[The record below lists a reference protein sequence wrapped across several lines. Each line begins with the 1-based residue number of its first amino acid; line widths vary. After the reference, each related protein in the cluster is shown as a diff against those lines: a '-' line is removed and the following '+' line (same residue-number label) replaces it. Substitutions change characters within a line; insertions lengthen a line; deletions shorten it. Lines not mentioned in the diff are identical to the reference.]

1 VDAHKVSNT
10 QLNRQELVFSNHNH
24 AVVVKTSNQFSRV
37 EDILDALDIKSPPKV
52 IILIFGGAANSLDT
66 SKLSYLKHS
75 LDTVLQ
81 FAAESDALVIDGGT
95 QSGIMEIIGERA
107 SMLKR
112 KPLLLGVAPIGKVTY
127 PGEPNNNVNG
137 TAQLDPNHSRFILV
151 EGDQWGDET
160 ETLFRLARGFDEDTP
175 IMALLVGGGEIS
187 KKEIFLCV
195 KNRWPIVVI
204 EKPGYLADQII
215 SYRNHNS
222 SNLVDSNM
230 KEIISYDGIRS
241 FPLDAEPESLKQ
253 QIIEASNYDPLLELA
268 WRNFTLYDGHANRLQ
283 KGFNN
288 LQVSIL
294 TIGIV
299 ASALAVSQTQF
310 KEIQLTPTVS
320 IVFHYILIVLPISI
334 SVLVAISNRF
344 RSGTKW
350 VLLRAAAEAIKSE
363 IYQYRARSH
372 IYRHKKEE
380 SIQSLRE
387 KFSSTLEYINN
398 HLMKTDVA
406 IHGFDNY
413 DYTGRIPP
421 EMYGAAGKDDGYSML
436 SAGQYIKIRIG
447 DQLNYYRGR
456 VSKLHKQL
464 KRLHWLI
471 LSIGGAGTF
480 LAAADLQIWIAL
492 TTSMGAVFLTFL
504 EYRQVENTIIKYNQT
519 VSELLNIY
527 TWWESLTFRQRDGLA
542 YDKLVQKTE
551 DTLHTELAGWIKQ
564 MEDAIEKLSTKKK
577 EETNKAPK

>member
-1 VDAHKVSNT
+1 
-10 QLNRQELVFSNHNH
+10 
-24 AVVVKTSNQFSRV
+24 
-37 EDILDALDIKSPPKV
+37 
-52 IILIFGGAANSLDT
+52 
-66 SKLSYLKHS
+66 
-75 LDTVLQ
+75 
-81 FAAESDALVIDGGT
+81 
-95 QSGIMEIIGERA
+95 
-107 SMLKR
+107 
-112 KPLLLGVAPIGKVTY
+112 
-127 PGEPNNNVNG
+127 
-137 TAQLDPNHSRFILV
+137 
-151 EGDQWGDET
+151 
-160 ETLFRLARGFDEDTP
+160 
-175 IMALLVGGGEIS
+175 
-187 KKEIFLCV
+187 
-195 KNRWPIVVI
+195 
-204 EKPGYLADQII
+204 
-215 SYRNHNS
+215 
-222 SNLVDSNM
+222 
-230 KEIISYDGIRS
+230 
-241 FPLDAEPESLKQ
+241 LKQ

-372 IYRHKKEE
+372 IYRHKKDE

-406 IHGFDNY
+406 IHGFDNH
-413 DYTGRIPP
+413 DYTGAIPP

-436 SAGQYIKIRIG
+436 SADQYIKIRIG

-480 LAAADLQIWIAL
+480 LAAAGLQIWIAL
-492 TTSMGAVFLTFL
+492 TTSLGAVFLTFL

-542 YDKLVQKTE
+542 YDIVQCRKQVAKAQDFSDNLQYEYSNKLLERILIDIELNPELRCYRSKVYGLMGSNNFRLGDLQ
-551 DTLHTELAGWIKQ
+551 HARWRTELAIRDCESDGDDTGIGIYKENLQ
-564 MEDAIEKLSTKKK
+564 IISKK
-577 EETNKAPK
+577 EVDVNTLTQSNS